1 MKTFVTVYLST
12 LIAIFIFTSL
22 INYQLTLV
30 DTFICAFMTT
40 GFIYFMRSLIK

>member
-12 LIAIFIFTSL
+12 LIAIFIFTAL

-30 DTFICAFMTT
+30 DTFICALMTT
-40 GFIYFMRSLIK
+40 GFIYFMRSLTK